1 MKILKNKN
9 NMFALDTDI
18 EKLNDRFDVLFKK
31 VKNSENLTP
40 EQVKRE
46 CEVLEL
52 KYNFEIE
59 ELNNLREVEY
69 RTKQAIIKARNA
81 EQIPWRR
88 CWLRR
93 LFFLPVTN
101 RAQDIIEEEAELEA
115 EAHFAPMERALEAR
129 ADKIFNAEGKKL
141 SRRKR
146 KRILKLY
153 LKYKQML
160 DIALRE
166 ADNIPHAEAFDQ
178 PEPTG
183 VTSAQSATEQ
193 EQSNVDGRDQSDAG
207 DVQELPEQ
215 QEKSEKPKRKRRKR
229 PIESDSNEQN
239 VGQLPGQIGMGELDE
254 RGELHDMNAGN
265 SE

>member
-1 MKILKNKN
+1 MKNKN

-18 EKLNDRFDVLFKK
+18 EKLNERFDVLFKK

-59 ELNNLREVEY
+59 ELNSLREVEY
-69 RTKQAIIKARNA
+69 RTQQAIIKARNA

-101 RAQDIIEEEAELEA
+101 RAQDIIEENAELEA
-115 EAHFAPMERALEAR
+115 EAHFAPMERELEAR
-129 ADKIFNAEGKKL
+129 ADEIFNAEGKKL

-160 DIALRE
+160 DIALHE
-166 ADNIPHAEAFDQ
+166 ADNMPHAEAFEQ

-183 VTSAQSATEQ
+183 VASVQSATVQEQTNMDARDQGNADAVQ
-193 EQSNVDGRDQSDAG
+193 EQS
-207 DVQELPEQ
+207 EPQ
-215 QEKSEKPKRKRRKR
+215 QNSEKPKRKRKR
-229 PIESDSNEQN
+229 RTNSEDPAEQPKESTPTEN
-239 VGQLPGQIGMGELDE
+239 GQLPGQIGIDE
-254 RGELHDMNAGN
+254 V
-265 SE
+265 